1 MAFFLRTHY
10 KVLVLTI
17 LSALLYWYFAYE
29 LIRSDFIVLI
39 TSLFVLFVFTYL
51 IIQKAKISFW
61 YLAILGI
68 LFRLIFMGVLP
79 NLSQD
84 FYRFLWDGRVLFQG
98 MNPYLITPQSYIV
111 GSSMISNTVIIAQ
124 AQDLVNG
131 MGPLNASHY
140 SNYPPV
146 NQLLF
151 VLTALFAGKSVLGS
165 SIVLI
170 LINILA
176 DIGILYF
183 GKKIL
188 EVLGKDPKWIFW
200 YFLNPFIIIEL
211 SGNLHAEGVML
222 LFLIWSIY
230 LLIKGQWVGSSI
242 VLGISISVKLLP
254 LLILPI
260 LFQWF
265 IRKENSVKGWWKL
278 GIYYILALGTFA
290 ISFAPFIS
298 KEVISHY
305 LGTIGLWF
313 QDFEFNASVYYV
325 IRWIGFKIVG
335 WNIIETVGLILP
347 IIIFLFI
354 IALSIFRNNKEILN
368 MMTAMLFA
376 VSFYFLLATT
386 IHPWYIATPLLLSLF
401 TKYRFPIVWSF
412 MVMLSYAA
420 YGENGF
426 HENLWLVGIE
436 YVVVIL
442 FFIWELSRKDQ
453 RELGF
458 LRL

>member
-1 MAFFLRTHY
+1 M
-10 KVLVLTI
+10 
-17 LSALLYWYFAYE
+17 
-29 LIRSDFIVLI
+29 
-39 TSLFVLFVFTYL
+39 LF
-51 IIQKAKISFW
+51 
-61 YLAILGI
+61 
-68 LFRLIFMGVLP
+68 
-79 NLSQD
+79 
-84 FYRFLWDGRVLFQG
+84 
-98 MNPYLITPQSYIV
+98 
-111 GSSMISNTVIIAQ
+111 
-124 AQDLVNG
+124 
-131 MGPLNASHY
+131 
-140 SNYPPV
+140 
-146 NQLLF
+146 
-151 VLTALFAGKSVLGS
+151 
-165 SIVLI
+165 
-170 LINILA
+170 
-176 DIGILYF
+176 
-183 GKKIL
+183 
-188 EVLGKDPKWIFW
+188 
-200 YFLNPFIIIEL
+200 
-211 SGNLHAEGVML
+211 
-222 LFLIWSIY
+222 FLIWSIY

-260 LFQWF
+260 VFQWF
-265 IRKENSVKGWWKL
+265 IPKGNPIKGWWKL
-278 GIYYILALGTFA
+278 GIYYTLALGTFA
-290 ISFAPFIS
+290 VSFTPFIS

-313 QDFEFNASVYYV
+313 QDFEFNASVYYI

-347 IIIFLFI
+347 IIVFLFI
-354 IALSIFRNNKEILN
+354 IAISIFRNNKGILK
-368 MMTAMLFA
+368 MITSMLFA

-426 HENLWLVGIE
+426 HENLLVVGIE
-436 YVVVIL
+436 YLVVIL